1 MNTIRIVV
9 TYSLAT
15 DAKRLAHSLK
25 ERQYLEA
32 WYDDHYIS
40 TITKVKNKANIV
52 IIETEVDPPE
62 DLWET
67 GGMKPG
73 DEIQIIKWL
82 ASALSVDQE
91 MHGVITDKD
100 DWYTKLENDAEVLDT
115 YNFTYEGETE
125 NYSVTHT
132 CIHVEKED
140 KDED

>member
-32 WYDDHYIS
+32 WHDDHYIS
-40 TITKVKNKANIV
+40 TITKVKNKANV
-52 IIETEVDPPE
+52 VVIETEVAPPE

-73 DEIQIIKWL
+73 DEVQIIKWL

-100 DWYTKLENDAEVLDT
+100 DWYTKLENDAEVIDT

-125 NYSVTHT
+125 NYSITHT

>member
-52 IIETEVDPPE
+52 VIETEVDPPE

-100 DWYTKLENDAEVLDT
+100 DWYTKLENDAEVIDT